1 MSPKVNKAYSAYLP
15 IAGFS
20 LVEMCLV
27 AALACI
33 VGGFA
38 VLNINAMMPGLRTN
52 EAMYLTMAQ
61 LRSARETAIA
71 QRRNVEI
78 RFLDNNR
85 IQVVR
90 HELPAGETILND
102 VNLSYRCEFRLFD
115 GIPDSPDTFGNAA
128 AVDFGSANILL
139 FLSDGTLVDE
149 QNNPLSGSVF
159 IGLPDK
165 PETARVIT
173 ILGATGRV
181 RSYRWDGSSWIQ

>member
-1 MSPKVNKAYSAYLP
+1 MSPKVNKTYSAYLP

-20 LVEMCLV
+20 LIEMCIV
-27 AALACI
+27 AAFACI
-33 VGGFA
+33 IGGFA
-38 VLNINAMMPGLRTN
+38 VLNINSIMPGLRAN
-52 EAMYLTMAQ
+52 EAMDLTMAQ

-78 RFLDNNR
+78 RISDDNR
-85 IQVVR
+85 IQTVR
-90 HELPAGETILND
+90 HEVPDGEVTLRDIT
-102 VNLSYRCEFRLFD
+102 LSYGCKFMLFD
-115 GIPDSPDTFGNAA
+115 GIPDSPDTFGRAA
-128 AVDFGSANILL
+128 AVDFGSANTLL

-165 PETARVIT
+165 PETARVVT

-181 RSYRWDGSSWIQ
+181 RSYRWNGSSWIQ